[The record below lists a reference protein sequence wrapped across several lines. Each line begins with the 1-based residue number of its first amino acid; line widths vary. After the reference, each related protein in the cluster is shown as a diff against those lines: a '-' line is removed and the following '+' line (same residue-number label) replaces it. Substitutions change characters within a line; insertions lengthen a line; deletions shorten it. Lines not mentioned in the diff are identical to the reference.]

1 MDSAP
6 YDDREQT
13 AVKHEILARYL
24 SAFVPIVGDW
34 ASDVAFI
41 DCFAGPWKST
51 APNLSDTSFSRAIQ
65 VLRSTRSVLKSRG
78 KSPTIRCLFVE
89 KDPVAFGRLQQ
100 FCQGISDLEVT
111 AKNWDFM
118 EHVGDIV
125 QFARQR
131 SSSFPFIFIDPKG
144 WEPLEIDLIQPLL
157 AVAPGEVLITFMT
170 SWILRF
176 LSDSSKHFE
185 RIFRSDWVRLVSLQG
200 EEQEDEVVSSYAT
213 SVRKAG
219 HFNYVCTLPVMKPT
233 QDAFQFHMIY
243 ATRHVKGVEVF
254 KAAEK
259 HTIPFMHETR
269 AKAQERRRFS
279 RSGQHSMFD
288 ATASYKQMKY
298 TRHQLRSLAFA
309 KAELRSKLQTELE
322 VLYDDAWATAMQ
334 HSGVMD
340 ADFREW
346 IQEWNNAGLLKLINQ
361 APRQGLAR
369 KGKQQYLRWN
379 PIP

>member
-1 MDSAP
+1 VDSTP

-34 ASDVAFI
+34 ASDIAYI

-51 APNLSDTSFSRAIQ
+51 DPNLADTSFSRAIH

-78 KSPTIRCLFVE
+78 KSPTMHCLLVE
-89 KDPVAFGRLQQ
+89 REPVAFGKLQQ
-100 FCQGISDLEVT
+100 FCERISDLEVT
-111 AKNWDFM
+111 TKNWDFM
-118 EHVGDIV
+118 EHVKDIA
-125 QFARQR
+125 QFATERR
-131 SSSFPFIFIDPKG
+131 SSFPFIFIDPKG
-144 WEPLEIDLIQPLL
+144 WEPLEINLIQPLL
-157 AVAPGEVLITFMT
+157 AVDPGEVLITFMT

-176 LSDSSKHFE
+176 LSDSSKRFD
-185 RIFRSDWVRLVSLQG
+185 RIFGPDWNRLASLQG

-269 AKAQERRRFS
+269 AKAQERRRFL

-288 ATASYKQMKY
+288 ATASYREMKY
-298 TRHQLRSLAFA
+298 TRHQLRNLAVA
-309 KAELRSKLQTELE
+309 KAELRSKLQAELK

-346 IQEWNNAGLLKLINQ
+346 IQEWKNAGLLQITNQ
-361 APRQGLAR
+361 APRQRLAR
-369 KGKQQYLRWN
+369 RGNQQYLRWN
-379 PIP
+379 PGP

>member
-1 MDSAP
+1 VDSTP

-34 ASDVAFI
+34 ASDIAYI
-41 DCFAGPWKST
+41 DCFAGPWKSID
-51 APNLSDTSFSRAIQ
+51 PDLKDTSFSRAIH

-78 KSPTIRCLFVE
+78 KSPTMRCLFVE
-89 KDPVAFGRLQQ
+89 KDLAAFEELQQ
-100 FCQGISDLEVT
+100 FCKGISDLEVT
-111 AKNWDFM
+111 AKNWDFT
-118 EHVGDIV
+118 EHVTDIV
-125 QFARQR
+125 QFATQR

-144 WEPLEIDLIQPLL
+144 WEPLEIILIEPLL
-157 AVAPGEVLITFMT
+157 AVAPGEVLITLMT

-176 LSDSSKHFE
+176 LSDSSKRFE
-185 RIFRSDWVRLVSLQG
+185 RIFGSDWNRLASLQG
-200 EEQEDEVVSSYAT
+200 EEQEDEVVNSYAT

-269 AKAQERRRFS
+269 AKAQERRRFL
-279 RSGQHSMFD
+279 RSGQRSMFG
-288 ATASYKQMKY
+288 ATANYREMKY
-298 TRHQLRSLAFA
+298 TRHQLRNLAVA
-309 KAELRSKLQTELE
+309 KAELKSKLETEGELS
-322 VLYDDAWATAMQ
+322 YDDAWATAMQ
-334 HSGVMD
+334 HSAVMD

-346 IQEWNNAGLLKLINQ
+346 IQEWKDAGLLKITNQ
-361 APRQGLAR
+361 APRQKLAR
-369 KGKQQYLRWN
+369 GGNQQYLRWK
-379 PIP
+379 PSQ